1 MKSTT
6 VLGMLTAAA
15 FAATTGS
22 ALAQG
27 TQQGTPQQG
36 TQQQQGTQN
45 KAQQREQ
52 RQVQSHALAQE
63 QIEGKVVSVDKSKGT
78 LSVDTQQHGQL
89 EFKLT
94 PAQVQN
100 MSEGEQ
106 DPAALDAQAAVR
118 TNSKKARDRRT
129 SFPRLCLYSN
139 ERAGA

>member
-52 RQVQSHALAQE
+52 RQAQSHTLAQE

-78 LSVDTQQHGQL
+78 LSVETQQHGQL

-106 DPAALDAQAAVR
+106 VR
-118 TNSKKARDRRT
+118 VQIQLHSMPKQQ
-129 SFPRLCLYSN
+129 
-139 ERAGA
+139 

>member
-22 ALAQG
+22 ALAE
-27 TQQGTPQQG
+27 GTP
-36 TQQQQGTQN
+36 QQGTQN

-106 DPAALDAQAAVR
+106 VR
-118 TNSKKARDRRT
+118 VQIQLHSMPKQ
-129 SFPRLCLYSN
+129 P
-139 ERAGA
+139 

>member
-27 TQQGTPQQG
+27 T
-36 TQQQQGTQN
+36 QQGTQN

-106 DPAALDAQAAVR
+106 VR
-118 TNSKKARDRRT
+118 VQIQLHSMPKQ
-129 SFPRLCLYSN
+129 P
-139 ERAGA
+139 

>member
-22 ALAQG
+22 ALAEG
-27 TQQGTPQQG
+27 TQQN
-36 TQQQQGTQN
+36 TQN

-52 RQVQSHALAQE
+52 RQAQTNALAQE
-63 QIEGKVVSVDKSKGT
+63 QIEGKVVAVDKSKGT

-106 DPAALDAQAAVR
+106 VR
-118 TNSKKARDRRT
+118 VQIQLHSMPKQ
-129 SFPRLCLYSN
+129 P
-139 ERAGA
+139 